1 MEERLERARKRVRDA
16 EANLVEEARPVLT
29 KIAEQCAKLG
39 ILVRSDLTDEI
50 WSMEI
55 KKLGVRSKEVSDF
68 CNGALSEP
76 VGGSYLL
83 THTKTLGDGGRYD
96 TIQLTVRREYLKTTT
111 VIPAAVDLWSEILAD
126 ARTRAHAAAAEMHEA
141 ARDLVDVL
149 FVSAMP
155 EGATVFNVV
164 FNHFENNSN
173 LHVEAFLKLAARSTY
188 WPSSFGYKKVLFAQ
202 TLDAF
207 QRDIRETGWH
217 VEWHEER
224 GDYTI
229 TAIKPPRE
237 TQ

>member
-1 MEERLERARKRVRDA
+1 MEGRLESARRRVRDA
-16 EANLVEEARPVLT
+16 EANLVEEARPVLK

-39 ILVRSDLTDEI
+39 IFERADIKEP
-50 WSMEI
+50 WHMEI
-55 KKLGVRSKEVSDF
+55 KKLGARSKEVSNF

-76 VGGSYLL
+76 VDGFYLS

-96 TIQLTVRREYLKTTT
+96 SIHLSVRREYPETTT
-111 VIPAAVDLWSEILAD
+111 VIPAAVNLWSEILAD
-126 ARTRAHAAAAEMHEA
+126 ARTRAHAASAEMREA

-149 FVSAMP
+149 FVSAVP
-155 EGATVFNVV
+155 AGATVFNVV
-164 FNHFENNSN
+164 FCCFWNNSY
-173 LHVEAFLKLAARSTY
+173 LHVEPFLRLDARSTY
-188 WPSSFGYKKVLFAQ
+188 WPSSFGSMKVLFAQ

-224 GDYTI
+224 GVYTI
-229 TAIKPPRE
+229 TAIKLPRE